1 MYTKKGGGTSTLL
14 LGTPPS
20 GTDQTSQYIQWELT
34 LMILNVYR
42 KAFNH
47 ACDEYNVLNLF
58 LLTHSHIP
66 VFMILRFTEILHV
79 YYMYMCTGV
88 VKILYLFQSG
98 TFPSIVSKVHR
109 KTFWSVH

>member
-20 GTDQTSQYIQWELT
+20 GTNQTSQYIQWELA
-34 LMILNVYR
+34 LMILNVYS

-47 ACDEYNVLNLF
+47 ACDEYNVINLF
-58 LLTHSHIP
+58 LLTHSYIP

-79 YYMYMCTGV
+79 HVYWCSENPV
-88 VKILYLFQSG
+88 SFSVWD
-98 TFPSIVSKVHR
+98 FPFHR
-109 KTFWSVH
+109 IKSSS